1 MESQTVLG
9 RAAVGEVVLLD
20 TAVPICRQFQV
31 AEEWTEGGKVHVVH
45 WCQAFADWD
54 EGCSVSHWGQFDP
67 SLAKMELKASRDYLA
82 LGLLPNHPVLTQ
94 VERVRLEWVK
104 LS

>member
-31 AEEWTEGGKVHVVH
+31 AGE
-45 WCQAFADWD
+45 
-54 EGCSVSHWGQFDP
+54 
-67 SLAKMELKASRDYLA
+67 
-82 LGLLPNHPVLTQ
+82 
-94 VERVRLEWVK
+94 
-104 LS
+104 